1 MHIKKALT
9 LYIKATP
16 KGLPYF
22 YGNIKKMSK
31 VAIVKC
37 ENYEEDVVK
46 KAVEKSINLLGGISN
61 FIDKKDKVFIKPN
74 LLRASSPESL
84 IITHP
89 SIVKSVAKLVKNLG
103 AEVTIGDSPG
113 GKFTKNSLSKVYKIS
128 GLTDVSKETGA
139 KLNWNTSYS
148 TKSNPEGNIVKFFE
162 IINIASKADKII
174 SISKLKT
181 HGFTYITGAV
191 KNLFG
196 LIPGLKKIGF
206 HTRFQNIDHFSQMLL
221 DLYILTKPALNI
233 MDAVIAME
241 GSGPS
246 AGDAKKVGLILASD
260 DAVCLDLVVS
270 YIIGVNPLKVPT
282 LKAAIDRNLIT
293 GKISD
298 VDIVGEEIDSVR
310 VLDFKPPSTER
321 RDFWFYPPVIRKW
334 AIRNL
339 NSTPIIKSNCIGCG
353 VCVKSCPVNAMK
365 LISIDK
371 MAIDKDVKKKANI
384 DLKKCIRCY
393 CCHELCPEEAVGL
406 KKSLLL
412 KMISLKS

>member
-1 MHIKKALT
+1 
-9 LYIKATP
+9 
-16 KGLPYF
+16 
-22 YGNIKKMSK
+22 MSK

-61 FIDKKDKVFIKPN
+61 FINERDKVLIKPN

-89 SIVKSVAKLVKNLG
+89 ALIKSVAKLVRNLG

-113 GKFTKNSLSKVYKIS
+113 GTFTKNSLSKVYETS
-128 GLTDVSKETGA
+128 GLTDVLNETDA
-139 KLNWNTSYS
+139 KLNWNTNYS
-148 TKSNPEGNIVKFFE
+148 TIPNSDGEIVKSFE
-162 IINIASKADKII
+162 IIDVASKADKII

-206 HTRFQNIDHFSQMLL
+206 HTRFQNVDHFSQMLL
-221 DLYILTKPALNI
+221 DLYILAKPTLNI

-246 AGDAKKVGLILASD
+246 AGDAKKVGLILASG
-260 DAVCLDLVVS
+260 DAVCLDLVAT
-270 YIIGVNPLKVPT
+270 YAIGVNPLKVPT

-298 VDIVGEEIDSVR
+298 VDIVGEDINSVR
-310 VLDFKPPSTER
+310 VLDFKPPPTER

-353 VCVKSCPVNAMK
+353 VCVKNCPVNAMK
-365 LISIDK
+365 LISINK
-371 MAIDKDVKKKANI
+371 MSIDKDVKKKANI

-393 CCHELCPEEAVGL
+393 CCHELCPEKAVGL
-406 KKSLLL
+406 KKPFLL

>member
-1 MHIKKALT
+1 
-9 LYIKATP
+9 
-16 KGLPYF
+16 
-22 YGNIKKMSK
+22 MSK

-37 ENYEEDVVK
+37 ENYEEDIVK

-61 FIDKKDKVFIKPN
+61 FINEKDKVLIKPN
-74 LLRASSPESL
+74 LLRASLPESL
-84 IITHP
+84 IITYP
-89 SIVKSVAKLVKNLG
+89 ALIKSVAKLVRNLG

-113 GKFTKNSLSKVYKIS
+113 GIFTKNSLSKVYKIS
-128 GLTDVSKETGA
+128 GLTDVSNETGA
-139 KLNWNTSYS
+139 KLNWNTNYS
-148 TKSNPEGNIVKFFE
+148 TKPNSEGLIVKSFE
-162 IINIASKADKII
+162 IIDAVSKADKII

-206 HTRFQNIDHFSQMLL
+206 HTMFQNVDHFSQMLL
-221 DLYILTKPALNI
+221 DLYILTKPVLNI

-260 DAVCLDLVVS
+260 DAVCLDLVAT

-282 LKAAIDRNLIT
+282 LKAAIDRGMIS
-293 GKISD
+293 GEISD
-298 VDIVGEEIDSVR
+298 IEIVGEDINSVR
-310 VLDFKPPSTER
+310 VLDFKPHPTER
-321 RDFWFYPPVIRKW
+321 RDFWFYPPLIRRW
-334 AIRNL
+334 AIKNL

-353 VCVKSCPVNAMK
+353 VCIKNCSVNAMK
-365 LISIDK
+365 LISINK
-371 MAIDKDVKKKANI
+371 MSIDKDVKKKANI

-393 CCHELCPEEAVGL
+393 CCHELCPEKAVGL
-406 KKSLLL
+406 KKPFLL

>member
-1 MHIKKALT
+1 
-9 LYIKATP
+9 
-16 KGLPYF
+16 
-22 YGNIKKMSK
+22 MSK

-37 ENYEEDVVK
+37 ENYEEDIVK

-61 FIDKKDKVFIKPN
+61 FINEKDKVLIKPN
-74 LLRASSPESL
+74 LLRASLPESL
-84 IITHP
+84 IITYP
-89 SIVKSVAKLVKNLG
+89 ALIKSVAKLVRNLG

-113 GKFTKNSLSKVYKIS
+113 GTFTKNSLSKVYKIS
-128 GLTDVSKETGA
+128 GLTDVSNETGA
-139 KLNWNTSYS
+139 KLNWNTNYS
-148 TKSNPEGNIVKFFE
+148 TKPNPEGLIVKSFE
-162 IINIASKADKII
+162 IIDAVSKADKII

-206 HTRFQNIDHFSQMLL
+206 HTLFQNVDHFSQMLL

-260 DAVCLDLVVS
+260 DAVCLDLVAT

-282 LKAAIDRNLIT
+282 LKAAIDRGMIS
-293 GKISD
+293 GEISD
-298 VDIVGEEIDSVR
+298 IEIVGEDINSVR
-310 VLDFKPPSTER
+310 VLDFKPHPTER
-321 RDFWFYPPVIRKW
+321 RDFWFYPPVIRRW
-334 AIRNL
+334 AIKNL

-353 VCVKSCPVNAMK
+353 VCIKNCSVNAMK
-365 LISIDK
+365 LISINK
-371 MAIDKDVKKKANI
+371 MSIDKDVKKKANI

-393 CCHELCPEEAVGL
+393 CCHELCPEKAVGL
-406 KKSLLL
+406 EKPFLL